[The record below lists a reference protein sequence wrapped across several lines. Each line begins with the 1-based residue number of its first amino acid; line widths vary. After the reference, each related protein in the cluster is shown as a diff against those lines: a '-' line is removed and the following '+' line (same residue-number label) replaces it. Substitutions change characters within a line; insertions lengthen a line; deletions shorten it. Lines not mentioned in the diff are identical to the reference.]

1 MNLNYEYFF
10 LVWWG
15 FMLGYMT
22 GSIFVILYF
31 REEILNKKN
40 IKTLKKRLENAKVY
54 LQEYLELNNRL
65 KPIETYLQEKHGLTF
80 VKIEK
85 LILEENY
92 KKNNVININNF
103 RKFKK

>member
-1 MNLNYEYFF
+1 MNTFF

-15 FMLGYMT
+15 FMLGSIT

-31 REEILNKKN
+31 REEILNKK
-40 IKTLKKRLENAKVY
+40 IVKSLKKRLENAKVY
-54 LQEYLELNNRL
+54 LQEYFKLINKLE
-65 KPIETYLQEKHGLTF
+65 PIEEYLQEEYGLTF

-85 LILEENY
+85 LILEKNY

-103 RKFKK
+103 RKFK

>member
-1 MNLNYEYFF
+1 MNTFF

-15 FMLGYMT
+15 FMLGSIT

-31 REEILNKKN
+31 REEILNKK
-40 IKTLKKRLENAKVY
+40 IVKSLKKRLENAKVY
-54 LQEYLELNNRL
+54 LQEYFKLINKLE
-65 KPIETYLQEKHGLTF
+65 PIEEYLQEEYGLTF

-85 LILEENY
+85 LILEKNY

>member
-1 MNLNYEYFF
+1 MNTFF
-10 LVWWG
+10 LMMWS
-15 FMLGYMT
+15 FILGST
-22 GSIFVILYF
+22 FGSILFILFF
-31 REEILNKKN
+31 REEILNKRKV
-40 IKTLKKRLENAKVY
+40 KSLEKRLENAKVY
-54 LQEYLELNNRL
+54 LQEYFALNNKL
-65 KPIETYLQEKHGLTF
+65 EPIEEYLQEKHGLTF

>member
-1 MNLNYEYFF
+1 MNTFF
-10 LVWWG
+10 LMMWS
-15 FMLGYMT
+15 FILGST
-22 GSIFVILYF
+22 FGSILFILFF
-31 REEILNKKN
+31 REEILNKRKV
-40 IKTLKKRLENAKVY
+40 KSLEKRLENAKVY

-65 KPIETYLQEKHGLTF
+65 EPIETYLQEECNLTF

-85 LILEENY
+85 LILEKNY